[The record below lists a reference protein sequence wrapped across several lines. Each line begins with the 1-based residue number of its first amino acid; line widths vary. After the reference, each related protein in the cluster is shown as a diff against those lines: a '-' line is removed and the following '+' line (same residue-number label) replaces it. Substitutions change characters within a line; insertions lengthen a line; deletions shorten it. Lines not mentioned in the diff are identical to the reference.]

1 MINRHIKTERL
12 LLRPWREEDAE
23 NLYEYAKDP
32 LVGPPAGWPP
42 HSSVEE
48 SHRIIQEI
56 LSHPETYA
64 VCLREDGRAIGSIS
78 LKFGENTDLTE
89 RTDACE
95 LGYWIARPFWGR
107 GLIPEAAEAL
117 LRHAFL
123 ELGMNAV
130 LCGYYEGNEKSHRV
144 QEKLGFIYHHTAEHL
159 HLPLLNEYR
168 TGHVSILTRERWLS
182 RHPS

>member
-1 MINRHIKTERL
+1 MHIETNRL
-12 LLRPWREEDAE
+12 LLRPWQREDAKD
-23 NLYEYAKDP
+23 LYEYAKDP

-78 LKFGENTDLTE
+78 LKSGDNTDLTE

-107 GLIPEAAEAL
+107 GLVPEAAEAL

-130 LCGYYEGNEKSHRV
+130 FCGYYEGNEQSHRV
-144 QEKLGFIYHHTAEHL
+144 QSKLGFVYHHTTENIY
-159 HLPLLNEYR
+159 LPLMGEHR
-168 TGHVSILTRERWLS
+168 TGHVSILTKEAWLTRRTS
-182 RHPS
+182 